1 MDGWLSVLLRCI
13 VVKAT
18 QVLES
23 SLVAELVLVL
33 CGKTQVQMREKC
45 ISHKQRVIYLEE
57 MQFQTKP
64 VALQQAASNKV
75 LTDTLKL
82 ALS

>member
-1 MDGWLSVLLRCI
+1 MDGCLSLNLRCI

-33 CGKTQVQMREKC
+33 GE
-45 ISHKQRVIYLEE
+45 KQRIQTECIINIYRCN
-57 MQFQTKP
+57 K
-64 VALQQAASNKV
+64 QAWTCNREI
-75 LTDTLKL
+75 LTLPYVGNAECHVYL
-82 ALS
+82 YLLVW

>member
-1 MDGWLSVLLRCI
+1 M
-13 VVKAT
+13 KN
-18 QVLES
+18 
-23 SLVAELVLVL
+23 
-33 CGKTQVQMREKC
+33 KVQMREKY
-45 ISHKQRVIYLEE
+45 ISHKQSVIYLEE

-64 VALQQAASNKV
+64 LALQVASNKV

>member
-33 CGKTQVQMREKC
+33 CEKHKYK
-45 ISHKQRVIYLEE
+45 SHKQSVIYLEE

-64 VALQQAASNKV
+64 AALQQAASNKV